1 MSHLLFQRTTGGE
14 IADGANVFFNNQVWL
29 SDDITYNEDTGVF
42 TIETEGFYEINWNI
56 AAQSSQAATGL
67 SFVIDAAGS
76 TDITD
81 STPIKTGQLSGISVI
96 VADQPPVDFSLRNVS
111 GQSVYLPD
119 QTDVK
124 ATISLISVGGP
135 PGATGATGP
144 EGPPG
149 ASAIIPYSSGSP
161 VTLTSLVGGLVGLPA
176 FVGFGSSAQGIDAL
190 GATINLEGTVLG
202 LDQIN
207 FAFFVPRDGTITG
220 LTAFFSVVL
229 AVGVG
234 VGDYNI
240 HAALY
245 RSEQPAT
252 NEFDAIPG
260 ADVTLTPGFT
270 GPIISLGEIARGSLD
285 LNIDVFEGDRL
296 LLVFYVEPPALSL
309 AASITGYASAGLTID

>member
-42 TIETEGFYEINWNI
+42 TIETEGVYEINWNI

-190 GATINLEGTVLG
+190 GATINLEGTVSSALTR
-202 LDQIN
+202 LTLHS
-207 FAFFVPRDGTITG
+207 PYRGT
-220 LTAFFSVVL
+220 
-229 AVGVG
+229 
-234 VGDYNI
+234 
-240 HAALY
+240 
-245 RSEQPAT
+245 
-252 NEFDAIPG
+252 
-260 ADVTLTPGFT
+260 
-270 GPIISLGEIARGSLD
+270 
-285 LNIDVFEGDRL
+285 
-296 LLVFYVEPPALSL
+296 ALSQAL
-309 AASITGYASAGLTID
+309 PPSSVLCWLSVSVSAITTSTPHFIAQSSLLPTSLMPSPEPMSR